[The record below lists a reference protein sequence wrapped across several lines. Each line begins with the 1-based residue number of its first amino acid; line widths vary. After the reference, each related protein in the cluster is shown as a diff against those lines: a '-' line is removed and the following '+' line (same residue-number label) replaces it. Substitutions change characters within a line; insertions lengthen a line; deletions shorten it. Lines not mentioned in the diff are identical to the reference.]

1 MRLDMKGEVAI
12 VMASSSGLGLG
23 AAIALAMEGA
33 NVVINGRD
41 KDRLESAKIKIEKVA
56 MGEVICCQGDISE
69 RETAVKLVETAMENF
84 GRLDHLVTNSGPPPC
99 LRFEQSNDEDWYNA
113 FDSLFMGIIRVIK
126 EAEPHLKKSK
136 NGTIVTITSRIV
148 KEPSPAN
155 ILSSS
160 IRMAVVGLGKSL
172 AQEFAPQ
179 IRVNTV
185 LPGKFDTPRVVD
197 DVRDVARKIPNSEFK
212 VEGIP
217 MGRIGDPIELGNAV
231 AFLCSNK
238 SSFINGAALQVD
250 GGTIKGTF

>member
-1 MRLDMKGEVAI
+1 
-12 VMASSSGLGLG
+12 
-23 AAIALAMEGA
+23 
-33 NVVINGRD
+33 
-41 KDRLESAKIKIEKVA
+41 
-56 MGEVICCQGDISE
+56 
-69 RETAVKLVETAMENF
+69 
-84 GRLDHLVTNSGPPPC
+84 
-99 LRFEQSNDEDWYNA
+99 
-113 FDSLFMGIIRVIK
+113 
-126 EAEPHLKKSK
+126 LKKSK

>member
-1 MRLDMKGEVAI
+1 MGLDMKGEVAI
-12 VMASSSGLGLG
+12 IMASSSGLGLG

-33 NVVINGRD
+33 NVVINVMD

-136 NGTIVTITSRIV
+136 NGNLVLVDRWPTMSVGKMDSAKIKVSTKSKNVTSFLSVLEQKIYNKIYS
-148 KEPSPAN
+148 N
-155 ILSSS
+155 I
-160 IRMAVVGLGKSL
+160 
-172 AQEFAPQ
+172 
-179 IRVNTV
+179 
-185 LPGKFDTPRVVD
+185 
-197 DVRDVARKIPNSEFK
+197 
-212 VEGIP
+212 
-217 MGRIGDPIELGNAV
+217 
-231 AFLCSNK
+231 
-238 SSFINGAALQVD
+238 
-250 GGTIKGTF
+250 